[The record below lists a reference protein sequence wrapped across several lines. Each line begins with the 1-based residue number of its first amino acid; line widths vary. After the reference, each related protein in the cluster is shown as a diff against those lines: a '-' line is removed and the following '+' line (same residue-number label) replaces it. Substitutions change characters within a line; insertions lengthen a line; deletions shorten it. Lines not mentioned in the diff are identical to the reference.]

1 MDFHKDLITKIKL
14 KDKQSIYDILDYC
27 LVKDLENSKLDDFK
41 KYHAD
46 LLLSFIAD
54 EKDPTILK
62 PYLRLLL
69 KLYENNQ
76 WKLDLSTYSLIIR
89 ILCYLE
95 KYDEALSYL
104 TRIDSLHIKITN
116 RIIAPFF
123 EKLSTDFLKENFK
136 IPKTLQSIN
145 LEMKS
150 LLILINLFE
159 KYNHIFLQNEYY
171 YLLMKFN
178 SFLKHFHKN
187 KLENDKNQN
196 QIQNQIQIKL
206 TQELLSINETIFKT
220 FDKILK
226 IWCNIDFVLSINFIE
241 NFQYLNKEIKEIKEI
256 KENQLN
262 QENLKEIVL
271 SNENQCS
278 ICENYLKKHSL
289 TDEERQLLIEQ
300 LLKVYNKEYNIGNN
314 LENNLIKFLNLVS
327 RMVENTDE
335 DYITYIIDGGN
346 IGYSKNG
353 NFNAELIKSFINMI
367 HLEHKKLKNE
377 LKNYNI
383 LLVLHQNKK
392 QYFNKIKKEKENDT
406 EIKEKKDNCIIYYTP
421 YNEYDDYYWL
431 LASFMIENS
440 LTITNDKLKDHHVNK
455 LDETLFNRWK
465 NSHLTSY
472 SRNASSDNLLD
483 SKSISSFNYNFQL
496 NKPLT
501 YTKGTQKILGDDKNI
516 YHFPVQNNEELKWFC
531 YHKR

>member
-1 MDFHKDLITKIKL
+1 
-14 KDKQSIYDILDYC
+14 
-27 LVKDLENSKLDDFK
+27 
-41 KYHAD
+41 
-46 LLLSFIAD
+46 
-54 EKDPTILK
+54 
-62 PYLRLLL
+62 
-69 KLYENNQ
+69 
-76 WKLDLSTYSLIIR
+76 
-89 ILCYLE
+89 
-95 KYDEALSYL
+95 
-104 TRIDSLHIKITN
+104 
-116 RIIAPFF
+116 
-123 EKLSTDFLKENFK
+123 
-136 IPKTLQSIN
+136 
-145 LEMKS
+145 
-150 LLILINLFE
+150 
-159 KYNHIFLQNEYY
+159 
-171 YLLMKFN
+171 MKFN

-187 KLENDKNQN
+187 KLENDKKQN

-226 IWCNIDFVLSINFIE
+226 IWCNIDFILTINFIKH
-241 NFQYLNKEIKEIKEI
+241 FQYLNKEIKE
-256 KENQLN
+256 NQQN
-262 QENLKEIVL
+262 IKEIVL

-278 ICENYLKKHSL
+278 VCGNYLKKHLL

-300 LLKVYNKEYNIGNN
+300 LLKVYNKEYNLENN

-327 RMVENTDE
+327 GMVENTDE

-367 HLEHKKLKNE
+367 HLEHKKLKNT
-377 LKNYNI
+377 LINYNI

-392 QYFNKIKKEKENDT
+392 QYFNKIKKEKETDT

-483 SKSISSFNYNFQL
+483 TNSSFNYNFKL
-496 NKPLT
+496 HKPLT
-501 YTKGTQKILGDDKNI
+501 YTKGTQKVLVDDKNI
-516 YHFPVQNNEELKWFC
+516 YHFPVQNNDELKWFC
-531 YHKR
+531 YTF

>member
-1 MDFHKDLITKIKL
+1 MDFHKDLISKIKL

-104 TRIDSLHIKITN
+104 TRIDKLHIKITN

-123 EKLSTDFLKENFK
+123 EKLSVDFIQENLENFQT
-136 IPKTLQSIN
+136 PKTLKSIN
-145 LEMKS
+145 LEMES
-150 LLILINLFE
+150 LLTLINLFE
-159 KYNHIFLQNEYY
+159 KYNHLFLQNEYY

-178 SFLKHFHKN
+178 SFLKHFHKD
-187 KLENDKNQN
+187 KLELELKLEPENIKNQN
-196 QIQNQIQIKL
+196 LKL

-241 NFQYLNKEIKEIKEI
+241 NFQYLNQEI
-256 KENQLN
+256 KENQQN
-262 QENLKEIVL
+262 IKEIVL

-278 ICENYLKKHSL
+278 ICGNYLKKHLL

-300 LLKVYNKEYNIGNN
+300 LLKVYNKEYNLENN

-327 RMVENTDE
+327 GMVENTDE

-346 IGYSKNG
+346 VGYSKDG

-483 SKSISSFNYNFQL
+483 SKSSFNYNFQL
-496 NKPLT
+496 HKPLT
-501 YTKGTQKILGDDKNI
+501 YTKGTQKVSCDDKNI
-516 YHFPVQNNEELKWFC
+516 YHFPVQNNDELKWFC

>member
-1 MDFHKDLITKIKL
+1 MNFHKDLITKIKL

-27 LVKDLENSKLDDFK
+27 LVKDLENSKIDDFK

-104 TRIDSLHIKITN
+104 TRIDKLHIKITN

-123 EKLSTDFLKENFK
+123 EKLSTDFFQENLENFQK
-136 IPKTLQSIN
+136 PKTLKSIN
-145 LEMKS
+145 LEMES
-150 LLILINLFE
+150 LLTLINLFE
-159 KYNHIFLQNEYY
+159 KYNHLFLQNEYY

-187 KLENDKNQN
+187 KIELKLKLELKLELKSELENDKNK
-196 QIQNQIQIKL
+196 KL
-206 TQELLSINETIFKT
+206 TKELLTINETIFKT

-226 IWCNIDFVLSINFIE
+226 IWCNIDFVLSINFIQ
-241 NFQYLNKEIKEIKEI
+241 NFQYLNQENNENQQNNENIKEII
-256 KENQLN
+256 
-262 QENLKEIVL
+262 L

-278 ICENYLKKHSL
+278 ICGNYLQKHLL
-289 TDEERQLLIEQ
+289 TNEERQLLLEQ
-300 LLKVYNKEYNIGNN
+300 LLKIYNKEYNTENN
-314 LENNLIKFLNLVS
+314 ENNLIKFSNLVS
-327 RMVENTDE
+327 EMVQNIDE

-367 HLEHKKLKNE
+367 DLEHKKSNKKSNKN

-392 QYFNKIKKEKENDT
+392 QYFNKIK
-406 EIKEKKDNCIIYYTP
+406 I
-421 YNEYDDYYWL
+421 
-431 LASFMIENS
+431 
-440 LTITNDKLKDHHVNK
+440 
-455 LDETLFNRWK
+455 
-465 NSHLTSY
+465 
-472 SRNASSDNLLD
+472 
-483 SKSISSFNYNFQL
+483 
-496 NKPLT
+496 
-501 YTKGTQKILGDDKNI
+501 
-516 YHFPVQNNEELKWFC
+516 
-531 YHKR
+531 

>member
-1 MDFHKDLITKIKL
+1 MDFHKDLISKIKL
-14 KDKQSIYDILDYC
+14 KDKQPIYDILDHC
-27 LVKDLENSKLDDFK
+27 LVKDLENSKIDDFK

-46 LLLSFIAD
+46 LLLAFIAD

-95 KYDEALSYL
+95 RYNEALSYL
-104 TRIDSLHIKITN
+104 TRIDSLRIKITN

-123 EKLSTDFLKENFK
+123 EKLSADFIQENLENFQK
-136 IPKTLQSIN
+136 SKTLKSIN
-145 LEMKS
+145 LEMES
-150 LLILINLFE
+150 LLTLINLFE
-159 KYNHIFLQNEYY
+159 KYNHLFLKNEYY

-178 SFLKHFHKN
+178 SFLKHFHKD
-187 KLENDKNQN
+187 KLELELKTELENTIKQNKNQN
-196 QIQNQIQIKL
+196 QKL
-206 TQELLSINETIFKT
+206 TQELLSINEIIFKT

-241 NFQYLNKEIKEIKEI
+241 HFQYLNKEIKE
-256 KENQLN
+256 NQ
-262 QENLKEIVL
+262 QNLKEIVL
-271 SNENQCS
+271 SDENQCS
-278 ICENYLKKHSL
+278 ICGNYLKKHSL
-289 TDEERQLLIEQ
+289 TDEERQLLMEQ
-300 LLKVYNKEYNIGNN
+300 LFNVYNIEYLENA
-314 LENNLIKFLNLVS
+314 ENNLIKFSNFIDE
-327 RMVENTDE
+327 MIDNNE

-346 IGYSKNG
+346 VGYSKDG
-353 NFNAELIKSFINMI
+353 VFNIEIIKSFINMI
-367 HLEHKKLKNE
+367 DLEHKKSNKKSNKN

-431 LASFMIENS
+431 LASFMIKNS

-483 SKSISSFNYNFQL
+483 TKSISNSNYNFKL
-496 NKPLT
+496 HKPLT
-501 YTKGTQKILGDDKNI
+501 YTKGTQKVLGDDKNI

-531 YHKR
+531 YTF